1 MSSVK
6 TRIKQKNDSTANW
19 NTANAGG
26 FKPLQGEIIVYNDVN
41 RIKIGDGSNTV
52 SNVPF
57 LDANCVHLTDNE
69 TINGYKKF
77 ENPITIKDSISNS
90 DIMLGA
96 TNAANNPGMAGEITW
111 HDGEGN
117 DGAVYIPQGQ
127 SDTLATMYKK
137 YTRFT
142 AFAVGDNLS
151 GKTLLFNTEATYSR
165 YFGLGRTIVTSS
177 GGYTISIAGGPPTV
191 SLLKNDTVVQT
202 FADWAYRPPD
212 GTMGTVWTMSSY
224 TLPSDFG
231 TVSTLNTESGGTTY
245 TSIWNT
251 FGLDGATAEYDLMNV
266 KEVYHRI
273 PKIVDNLTTTSAYA
287 ALSAQQGYT
296 LNNNKAPKASPTF
309 TGTVTF
315 GNDTPLSVNSSVGTA
330 GQVLTSQGTGKSP
343 KWANVP
349 TPSNMVTID
358 TAQSISSSKTF
369 TDTINFKGQSADTYL
384 FDCYADDGQSDTI
397 VGAFLN
403 TIDSTNGES
412 KGELKLGDGN
422 AECAISLKNSYGTS
436 GQVLTSQ
443 GSGKTPIW
451 QTPSKEL
458 YYINGSTVSITNMT
472 KDGIY
477 VWTPGNVSTATFKY
491 APSNNIGFTIT
502 PPNGCVIYIFVTKRK
517 DTSTHYTLCWRF
529 YLGEVLYHGEARINT
544 STGAVNASLA
554 YKLEKNIN
562 QSDYI
567 SSDSTVT
574 LFQAK
579 IGGTISWYGDCD
591 IYGDITFTL
600 LDNKTTPTQAAVTI
614 SNYSQGDP
622 IFVNI
627 TRNGGYTLMEITTDG
642 GVQRAILN
650 SSYAYESLLKIT
662 SPATGDSF
670 TFNAYMSY
678 EKGGHVS

>member
-19 NTANAGG
+19 NTANAEG

-90 DIMLGA
+90 DIMLSA
-96 TNAANNPGMAGEITW
+96 TNAANNPGVAGEITW

-127 SDTLATMYKK
+127 GGTLATMYKK

-151 GKTLLFNTEATYSR
+151 GKTLLFNTEATYQQ
-165 YFGLGRTIVTSS
+165 YFGLGRTIATSS

-191 SLLKNDTVVQT
+191 RLLKNSTVVQEFT
-202 FADWAYRPPD
+202 NWGYRPPD
-212 GTMGTVWTMSSY
+212 GTTGTIWVVSSY

-231 TVSTLNTESGGTTY
+231 TVSTLDTESGGTSY

-251 FGLDGATAEYDLMNV
+251 LGLDGATAEYDLMNV
-266 KEVYHRI
+266 EDVYHRI

-287 ALSAQQGYT
+287 ALSAKQGYT
-296 LNNNKAPKASPTF
+296 LNDTKAPKASPTF

-315 GNDTPLSVNSSVGTA
+315 GTDTPLSVNSSVGTA
-330 GQVLTSQGTGKSP
+330 GQVLTSQG
-343 KWANVP
+343 
-349 TPSNMVTID
+349 
-358 TAQSISSSKTF
+358 
-369 TDTINFKGQSADTYL
+369 
-384 FDCYADDGQSDTI
+384 
-397 VGAFLN
+397 
-403 TIDSTNGES
+403 
-412 KGELKLGDGN
+412 
-422 AECAISLKNSYGTS
+422 
-436 GQVLTSQ
+436 
-443 GSGKTPIW
+443 SGKTPIW
-451 QTPSKEL
+451 KTPSKEL

-491 APSNNIGFTIT
+491 APSNNVGFTIT
-502 PPNGCVIYIFVTKRK
+502 PPNGCVIYIFVTKQK
-517 DTSTHYTLCWRF
+517 DTSARYALCWRF
-529 YLGEVLYHGEARINT
+529 YLGEVLYHGEAWINT
-544 STGAVNASLA
+544 STGAVTASVA

-562 QSDYI
+562 QSEYI

-579 IGGTISWYGDCD
+579 IGGTISWYGECD
-591 IYGDITFTL
+591 IGGDIRFTL
-600 LDNKTTPTQAAVTI
+600 LDNQATPTQAAVTI

-627 TRNGGYTLMEITTDG
+627 TRNGGYTLMEITTYE
-642 GVQRAILN
+642 GVQRAILT
-650 SSYAYESLLKIT
+650 SSSAYESLLKIT

-678 EKGGHVS
+678 EKGGHV

>member
-19 NTANAGG
+19 NTANAEG

-90 DIMLGA
+90 DIMLSA
-96 TNAANNPGMAGEITW
+96 TNAANNPGVAGEITW

-137 YTRFT
+137 YTSFT

-151 GKTLLFNTEATYSR
+151 GKTLFFNTEATYSQ
-165 YFGLGRTIVTSS
+165 YFGLGRTIATSS
-177 GGYTISIAGGPPTV
+177 GGYTISIAGGPPTFR
-191 SLLKNDTVVQT
+191 LLKNDTVVQEFT
-202 FADWAYRPPD
+202 DWGFRPD
-212 GTMGTVWTMSSY
+212 GTTGTIWKVSSY

-231 TVSTLNTESGGTTY
+231 TVSTLDTESGGSTY

-251 FGLDGATAEYDLMNV
+251 FGLDGATTEYDLINV
-266 KEVYHRI
+266 GDVYHRI

-287 ALSAQQGYT
+287 ALSATQGYT

-330 GQVLTSQGTGKSP
+330 GQVLTSQG
-343 KWANVP
+343 
-349 TPSNMVTID
+349 
-358 TAQSISSSKTF
+358 
-369 TDTINFKGQSADTYL
+369 
-384 FDCYADDGQSDTI
+384 
-397 VGAFLN
+397 
-403 TIDSTNGES
+403 
-412 KGELKLGDGN
+412 
-422 AECAISLKNSYGTS
+422 
-436 GQVLTSQ
+436 
-443 GSGKTPIW
+443 SGKTPIW

-458 YYINGSTVSITNMT
+458 YYINGSTASITNMA

-491 APSNNIGFTIT
+491 NPGNSNNGFTIT
-502 PPNGCVIYIFVTKRK
+502 PPNGCVIYILVTKQK
-517 DTSTHYTLCWRF
+517 ATSAYYILYWRF
-529 YLGEVLYHGEARINT
+529 YLGEVLYYGKAQVST
-544 STGAVNASLA
+544 STGAVTSSIGEP

-562 QSDYI
+562 QQDYI
-567 SSDSTVT
+567 SSDSEVT
-574 LFQAK
+574 LFQAN

-627 TRNGGYTLMEITTDG
+627 TRNGNYTLMEITTYE
-642 GVQRAILN
+642 GVQRAILT
-650 SSYAYESLLKIT
+650 SSYVYESQLKIT
-662 SPATGDSF
+662 TTGGSF
-670 TFNAYMSY
+670 TFYACRSY

>member
-77 ENPITIKDSISNS
+77 ENPITIKGSISNS

-111 HDGEGN
+111 HDDEGN
-117 DGAVYIPQGQ
+117 DGVVYIPQGQ

-137 YTRFT
+137 YTSFT

-151 GKTLLFNTEATYSR
+151 GKTLFFNTEATYSQ

-191 SLLKNDTVVQT
+191 RLLKNDTVVQEFT
-202 FADWAYRPPD
+202 DWGFRPD
-212 GTMGTVWTMSSY
+212 GTTGTIWKVSSY

-231 TVSTLNTESGGTTY
+231 TVSTLDTESGGSTY

-251 FGLDGATAEYDLMNV
+251 LGLDGATAEYDLMNV
-266 KEVYHRI
+266 EDVYHRI

-287 ALSAQQGYT
+287 ALSATQGYT

-309 TGTVTF
+309 TGVVTF
-315 GNDTPLSVNSSVGTA
+315 GNDTSLSVNSSV
-330 GQVLTSQGTGKSP
+330 
-343 KWANVP
+343 
-349 TPSNMVTID
+349 
-358 TAQSISSSKTF
+358 
-369 TDTINFKGQSADTYL
+369 
-384 FDCYADDGQSDTI
+384 
-397 VGAFLN
+397 
-403 TIDSTNGES
+403 
-412 KGELKLGDGN
+412 
-422 AECAISLKNSYGTS
+422 GTS

-443 GSGKTPIW
+443 GEGKTPIW
-451 QTPSKEL
+451 KTPSKEL
-458 YYINGSTVSITNMT
+458 YYINGSTASITNMT

-517 DTSTHYTLCWRF
+517 DTSTHYILCWRF

-579 IGGTISWYGDCD
+579 IGGTISWYGECD
-591 IYGDITFTL
+591 IGGDIRFTL
-600 LDNKTTPTQAAVTI
+600 LDNQATPTQAAVTI

-627 TRNGGYTLMEITTDG
+627 TRNGGYTLMEITTYE
-642 GVQRAILN
+642 GVQRAILT
-650 SSYAYESLLKIT
+650 SSSAYESLLKIT